1 MERRWTR
8 YCDNRERSLI
18 KEAGRLRRV
27 SEKTDDI
34 DADCLRDRA
43 IRQLLESVD
52 FAFKKFQDTNID
64 LKTRQGWF
72 EKHTSAVLALN
83 QLLKDLQMKK
93 WEIRL
98 QEVEKHGIQY

>member
-1 MERRWTR
+1 
-8 YCDNRERSLI
+8 
-18 KEAGRLRRV
+18 V